1 MPSSDNF
8 LLHNQQAW
16 DAQAAQNSPW
26 SQPVD
31 SATIAAARAGQWQI
45 HLTPGPLPDAWL
57 DEVHGLRILCLAG
70 AGGQQAPVLAAAGAY
85 VTVFD
90 LSAQQLA
97 KDSMVARRDGLQ
109 LVTVQGDMRDLA
121 CFADAS
127 FDVIV
132 HPVSNQYVPDIAP
145 VWSECARVLA
155 DGGVLLSSFFNP
167 AVFIGDRD
175 PQGAR
180 QGLIRPRFVLPY
192 SDLEDMQP
200 DALAER
206 MERGEA
212 LIFGHGLDS
221 QIGGQ
226 LAAGILLAGYHEE
239 MHPHLRFEIEKYL
252 PSFIATRAVR
262 VARAIA

>member
-1 MPSSDNF
+1 MPLGNDF
-8 LLHNQQAW
+8 LRHNQQAW

-31 SATIAAARAGQWQI
+31 GATIAAARAGQWQI
-45 HLTPGPLPDAWL
+45 HLTPGPLPADWL
-57 DEVHGLRILCLAG
+57 GEVRGRRILCLAG
-70 AGGQQAPVLAAAGAY
+70 AGGQQAPVLAAAGAH

-90 LSAQQLA
+90 LSEQQLA
-97 KDSMVARRDGLQ
+97 KDRMVAERDGLP

-132 HPVSNQYVPDIAP
+132 HPVSNQYVPDIAS
-145 VWSECARVLA
+145 VWRECARVLA
-155 DGGVLLSSFFNP
+155 HGGVLLSSFFNP

-175 PQGAR
+175 PQWAQ
-180 QGLIRPRFVLPY
+180 QGLIRPRYVLPY
-192 SDLEDMQP
+192 SDVADLDAA
-200 DALAER
+200 ALAAR
-206 MERGEA
+206 MDRGEA
-212 LIFGHGLDS
+212 LVFGHGLDS

-226 LAAGILLAGYHEE
+226 LAAGFVLAGYHEE
-239 MHPHLRFEIEKYL
+239 MHPHPRFEIEKYL

-262 VARAIA
+262 LARAA